1 MSVIRPRPPEE
12 PLEVEGVSPA
22 AAAEAGHAERIAAAL
37 AAVVDAPDD
46 PATRA
51 LRAVDT
57 LLADY
62 GITRSTATRRDSRLF
77 ALLGAAREV
86 AAAADRIVVIGP
98 AVDLAGLRLVLAA
111 CAHPWHDHLGRGE
124 RGGRPRL
131 AFLPADPAPDPDA
144 LAGLVDLLGG
154 PATPAG
160 GGRDLLDRAAL
171 VVIGRAGDAPLR
183 DAVAVLGPAVEHR
196 VTWVADGADGGAAAG
211 AGAPLAPA
219 GLLAGALAGI
229 DVVRLLVGA
238 AALVARCRGE
248 TATSPVAM
256 LVRALAG
263 PASPRSIGVDASALG
278 PLTEWYGHLLHTAGV
293 PAALVTH
300 GDPSGDAVRILV
312 RGGRPR
318 RTPVAGAPPRPA
330 VAVPP
335 PGAPCRSVVVR
346 LPRVDEHSLGQ
357 LVALLILTTA
367 VERRLT
373 GADGPRGERCGGAV
387 RRL

>member
-1 MSVIRPRPPEE
+1 MSVLRPRPPEE
-12 PLEVEGVSPA
+12 PLEVEGASHGAV
-22 AAAEAGHAERIAAAL
+22 AEAGHAERIAAAL

-51 LRAVDT
+51 LLAVDT

-77 ALLGAAREV
+77 ALLGAAREL

-144 LAGLVDLLGG
+144 LAGLVDLLGC

-171 VVIGRAGDAPLR
+171 VVIGRAGDPPLR
-183 DAVAVLGPAVEHR
+183 DAVAVLGPAVEQR
-196 VTWVADGADGGAAAG
+196 VTWVADGADGGMAAG
-211 AGAPLAPA
+211 AGALLAPA
-219 GLLAGALAGI
+219 GLLAGAVAGI

-263 PASPRSIGVDASALG
+263 PAAPRSIGVDASALG
-278 PLTEWYGHLLHTAGV
+278 PLAEWYGHLLHTAGAPV
-293 PAALVTH
+293 ALVTQ
-300 GDPSGDAVRILV
+300 GDPSGAAVRIHV
-312 RGGRPR
+312 RGGTPR

-330 VAVPP
+330 VAGPP
-335 PGAPCRSVVVR
+335 PAGRSVVVR

-373 GADGPRGERCGGAV
+373 GADGSRDERCGGAA

>member
-1 MSVIRPRPPEE
+1 MSVLRPRPPEE
-12 PLEVEGVSPA
+12 PGEIEGVSPA

-51 LRAVDT
+51 LLAVDT

-131 AFLPADPAPDPDA
+131 AFLPADPA
-144 LAGLVDLLGG
+144 GLVDLLGG

-171 VVIGRAGDAPLR
+171 VVIGRGGDAALR

-238 AALVARCRGE
+238 VALVALCRGE

-278 PLTEWYGHLLHTAGV
+278 PLAEWYGHLLHTAGV

-300 GDPSGDAVRILV
+300 GDPSGAAVRILV

-335 PGAPCRSVVVR
+335 PAAPGRSVVVR

-373 GADGPRGERCGGAV
+373 GADGSRGERCGGAA